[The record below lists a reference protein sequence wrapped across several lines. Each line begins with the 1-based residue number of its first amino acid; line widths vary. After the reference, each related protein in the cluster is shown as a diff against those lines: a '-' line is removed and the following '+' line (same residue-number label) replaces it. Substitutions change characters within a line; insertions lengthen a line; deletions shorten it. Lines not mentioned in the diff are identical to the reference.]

1 MKRGEKMK
9 RKIIIPY
16 VILSLTLILVLITPC
31 SLALNS
37 SIENA
42 ILKGDWDGVLKTLEE
57 DDAGAN
63 DTVSIFIKGYAC
75 LIKNDYQGA
84 TKYFM
89 QLSNSTKM
97 AELLDYAN
105 ELVRKNPEN
114 AIAQIFK
121 GDALAR
127 NGKYNESLS
136 ALDEA
141 MRLDPQSALL
151 YDVRGVVKALAD
163 KPDEASAD
171 FEKAIELNSK
181 FADPL
186 ANLGILRLAEEDF
199 IGSLEYLNQ
208 SIELCQNFALA
219 YNARGVLYNNLKAW
233 DQSESDFSK
242 AKELLPELAFVSGNQ
257 RLLSW
262 TIGQEQ
268 FKIARM
274 AENQG
279 DGRGTTL
286 LASTYERYSVDIGDG
301 RTMDVFNIN
310 NTPQTAT
317 LSGMETTLRH
327 ITNELRTE
335 AKLPEDWKPNIL
347 IAQPGLGSSAYGER
361 RNFAKMAFSSGK
373 DFVISTD
380 TTDKF
385 QWGIKAPIIDEDVT
399 RRIERTVVASNR
411 VFGSAPDLMVESQ
424 ASRLLGE
431 PKHGSVTLSSLFEQG
446 KLHTDFKVNRCIA
459 VGVPFYDMKVNDQL
473 RSNRFKD
480 IVSFSTKYNA
490 AGIVP
495 NAPLPGISNIELT
508 LPKGKPPTHGSLF
521 AEQWPGRMA
530 NPIPDLAGMYLRG
543 MDTKVVQDYAINNV
557 GKPRMYTT
565 SAGNPTTAHFSMATM
580 TRRGL
585 TDPYHNAVLIGCKD
599 TKLGEMMKAQYGD
612 AWRVEV
618 VRETNPVKLYQIAAV
633 GKFSHINN
641 VADNFPV
648 SQTGKQSGNLTNSSP
663 YTLSEIRSVSKN
675 IDLLGKSTKLIYDL
689 AGAKM
694 PGGVSSEITMA
705 LAAPLFEDIHSAR
718 KGVFRPE
725 VSRSLE
731 RIGELGANN
740 IYKLKDVLTEKNLLP
755 KSFNIDYIV
764 PPGLTNIVA
773 GVSSQIGGG
782 KQKPT
787 LQEWDNYCKGVGKM
801 AAFALGTS
809 LTTNPDIGRKVAS
822 GVGLVYDIAPDFIAQ
837 QIANPLYYK
846 PIQKN
851 FADSYNFHVGQYAKR
866 GLPMPALTEYANGKL
881 LNELGFNNKM
891 ITEVE
896 TNAGLVFAKH
906 AFGGQ
911 QTINNSKLPDYNL
924 QNVPVITTPKQD
936 EIWKKIPKSTFPGPP
951 NDFGGGSIPATNYR
965 ISSSAV
971 SGVKPGGVLMKT
983 DVVKDKQADTSEMF
997 GTAEASAQLE
1007 TQIQQQGLIC
1017 PFLLFC
1023 AIP

>member
-1 MKRGEKMK
+1 MLF
-9 RKIIIPY
+9 Y
-16 VILSLTLILVLITPC
+16 
-31 SLALNS
+31 LALLLAFAAPHS
-37 SIENA
+37 FAIENA
-42 ILKGDWDGVLKTLEE
+42 ILKGNWEEVVNALEK
-57 DDAGAN
+57 DDSKAN
-63 DTVSIFIKGYAC
+63 NPMSLWLKGYAC
-75 LIKNDYQGA
+75 LIKNDYQDA
-84 TKYFM
+84 TKCFM
-89 QLSNSTKM
+89 QFSSSANTPVP
-97 AELLDYAN
+97 LDYAN
-105 ELVRKNPEN
+105 ELVRKNPGN
-114 AIAQIFK
+114 AVAQMLK
-121 GDALAR
+121 GDVLAR
-127 NGKYNESLS
+127 NGKYSDSLL

-141 MRLDPQSALL
+141 VRLDLQSALL
-151 YDVRGVVKALAD
+151 YDVRGVVKTLAD
-163 KPDEASAD
+163 MPDEASAD

-186 ANLGILRLAEEDF
+186 ANLGIIRLAEEDF
-199 IGSLEYLNQ
+199 VGALEYLNQ
-208 SIELCQNFALA
+208 AIELSQNFALA

-233 DQSESDFSK
+233 EQSESDFSK

-279 DGRGTTL
+279 DGRGASL

-301 RTMDVFNIN
+301 RTVDVFNIK

-327 ITNELRTE
+327 ITSELRTE

-347 IAQPGLGSSAYGER
+347 IAQPGLGSSAYAER

-385 QWGIKAPIIDEDVT
+385 QWGIKAPIIDEDVA
-399 RRIERTVVASNR
+399 RRIERTIVASNH
-411 VFGSAPDLMVESQ
+411 VFGSAPDLLVESQ
-424 ASRLLGE
+424 ASRLLGK
-431 PKHGSVTLSSLFEQG
+431 PQHGSATLSSLFEQG

-473 RSNRFKD
+473 KSDRFKD
-480 IVSFSTKYNA
+480 IVSFSTKYTMT
-490 AGIVP
+490 GIVP
-495 NAPLPGISNIELT
+495 NASLPGISNIELT

-521 AEQWPGRMA
+521 AEQWPSRMA
-530 NPIPDLAGMYLRG
+530 NPVPDLAGMYLRG
-543 MDTKVVQDYAINNV
+543 MDVKVVQDYAINNV

-565 SAGNPTTAHFSMATM
+565 GVGDPATTHLSMATM

-585 TDPYHNAVLIGCKD
+585 TFSDAVIIGCKD
-599 TKLGEMMKAQYGD
+599 PKLGEMMKAQFGD
-612 AWRVEV
+612 TWRVEV
-618 VRETNPVKLYQIAAV
+618 VRETNPAKLYQIAAM

-641 VADNFPV
+641 VADNAPAN
-648 SQTGKQSGNLTNSSP
+648 QLGKQTGNLTNSSP

-675 IDLLGKSTKLIYDL
+675 IDIFYKSTKLIYDL

-764 PPGLTNIVA
+764 PPGLTNLVA
-773 GVSSQIGGG
+773 GMSSQIGGG

-809 LTTNPDIGRKVAS
+809 LTTSPDVGRKVAS

-837 QIANPLYYK
+837 QIAKPLYYK

-851 FADSYNFHVGQYAKR
+851 FVDSYNFHVGQYAKR
-866 GLPMPALTEYANGKL
+866 GLPMPPLKEYATGNML
-881 LNELGFNNKM
+881 QELGFNSKM
-891 ITEVE
+891 ITDVE
-896 TNAGLVFAKH
+896 TNAGLVYAKH
-906 AFGGQ
+906 AFGAQ
-911 QTINNSKLPDYNL
+911 LAINNSKLPDYNL
-924 QNVPVITTPKQD
+924 QNVPVISTPRQD

-951 NDFGGGSIPATNYR
+951 NDFGGGSIPTTKYR
-965 ISSSAV
+965 IPSSSL

-983 DVVKDKQADTSEMF
+983 DVVKGKQADTSEMF
-997 GTAEASAQLE
+997 GTDAGAQSE
-1007 TQIQQQGLIC
+1007 TQVQQQGLIC

-1023 AIP
+1023 AMP